1 MSIENIVLFGIVLI
15 LCVMLFRY
23 SDSSTSKKRKP
34 NQMPNKI
41 RFISEQTGEVI
52 EMNLIDQTKKSL
64 KEFSEETFLA
74 NAKIVFQMVTDSFTK
89 GDVGSLKKFL
99 IPELY
104 DVFEKE
110 VLERKEKKHVID
122 FSLICFDSVKIL
134 NKSVNKEEVTV
145 QFVTEQI
152 NLLKDADGKVIEGDE
167 MSVATVTDTWTFKR
181 KNKTKWIISAT
192 KSGAVYG

>member
-1 MSIENIVLFGIVLI
+1 MSFENIVLLGIVLVLGI
-15 LCVMLFRY
+15 MLFKH
-23 SDSSTSKKRKP
+23 SDAPASKKRKRGQIP
-34 NQMPNKI
+34 GKI
-41 RFISEQTGEVI
+41 RFISEQTGEII
-52 EMNLIDQTKKSL
+52 EMNLIDQSKKSI

-74 NAKIVFQMVTDSFTK
+74 NAKLAFQLITESFTK
-89 GDVGSLKKFL
+89 GDVSSLKKLL

-104 DVFEKE
+104 SVFEKE
-110 VLERKEKKHVID
+110 VLDRKEKKHIVD

-134 NKSVNKEEVTV
+134 NKSLHKEEVTV

-152 NLLKDADGKVIEGDE
+152 NLLKDAEGKVIEGDE

-181 KNKTKWIISAT
+181 KNKTKWVVSAT

>member
-1 MSIENIVLFGIVLI
+1 MSIENIVLFGIVLV

-23 SDSSTSKKRKP
+23 SDSPASKKRKT

-41 RFISEQTGEVI
+41 RFVSEQTGEVI

-74 NAKIVFQMVTDSFTK
+74 NAKIVFQLVTDSFTK
-89 GDVGSLKKFL
+89 GEVSNLKKLL

-104 DVFEKE
+104 TVFEKE
-110 VLERKEKKHVID
+110 VQERKEKKQIVD

-134 NKSVNKEEVTV
+134 NKSLNKEEITV

-152 NLLKDADGKVIEGDE
+152 NLLKDAEGKVIEGDE

-181 KNKTKWIISAT
+181 KNKTKWMISAT